1 MDIVAA
7 LLTVAVVIAS
17 SSGDGGNGDSNGNG
31 NSDTIIMGIFSDAS
45 PRRTRLRS
53 QRHQSQRIRPTN
65 PTPNGN
71 RPPT

>member
-31 NSDTIIMGIFSDAS
+31 NSDTIIMGIFSAGKYINGSTNDSVKAYKADGTGTTSAS
-45 PRRTRLRS
+45 
-53 QRHQSQRIRPTN
+53 Q
-65 PTPNGN
+65 
-71 RPPT
+71 